1 MGGFGGKKI
10 PATVRSGEM
19 KVAGWLAAAA
29 FGFVGGD
36 TVTLEFGPGT
46 KGKLPDG
53 WTTRN
58 DAWKVTDGELRGI
71 GDGALNYGGPIAGDF
86 ALSFKAWSA
95 EKTNFEVKLFDVA
108 TGKECYTFA
117 FLGRY
122 HSALK
127 CVACCLL
134 RQDGFVAIDPKNWIF
149 PGRKF
154 TLEVRVAKGQ
164 FQMFLDGALGPIF
177 VDPQP
182 LVPEK
187 GFKLEILASTE
198 GSKDEIRLDD
208 VTLTTK

>member
-1 MGGFGGKKI
+1 VKLA
-10 PATVRSGEM
+10 PYAL
-19 KVAGWLAAAA
+19 WLALVAAR
-29 FGFVGGD
+29 GD
-36 TVTLEFGPGT
+36 EVALDFSKE
-46 KGKLPDG
+46 KLPDG
-53 WTTRN
+53 WSVTN
-58 DAWKVTDGELRGI
+58 KEWKPKEGQLVGH
-71 GDGALNYGGPIAGDF
+71 GDGMLEWAGPLANDF
-86 ALSFKAWSA
+86 TLTFKGWSA